1 MDHDPSY
8 VLLDLADD
16 ERAGFEA
23 SFLARNGHPVHV
35 CPGPGGSTCPILV
48 GTGCERFKSAHGVI
62 FQLDLDRPAHRAI
75 LKKYR
80 VLAGDGLPIRV
91 VVEAGQDARYAG
103 LLTDFE
109 VWTHEPSVADL
120 DGFAAEVEAAER

>member
-8 VLLDLADD
+8 VLLDMATG
-16 ERAGFEA
+16 ERAAFE
-23 SFLARNGHPVHV
+23 SKFLERNGHPVHV
-35 CPGPGGSTCPILV
+35 CNGPGDSTCPILA
-48 GTGCERFKSAHGVI
+48 GTGCELFDSAHGVI

-75 LKKYR
+75 LATYR
-80 VLAGDGLPIRV
+80 EAAGDELPIRV
-91 VVEAGQDARYAG
+91 VVEPRQAEEYGD
-103 LLTDFE
+103 LLTNFE